1 MIEQKAT
8 VISRDA
14 HQVWVEAERQST
26 CGQCQARKGCGTG
39 LLAKHVGQR
48 FSRIAV
54 STNENLKVGQQVI
67 VSIPEQALLS
77 GAFMMYLLPLL
88 LMFAAATLARMAN
101 SGELLEIL
109 AGLSGLVAGFYFV
122 KTRLKNKNTGVQVKT
137 IEDFK

>member
-8 VISRDA
+8 VISRDGNI
-14 HQVWVEAERQST
+14 VWVEAERQST

-54 STNENLKVGQQVI
+54 NTEQDLRIGQAVL

-77 GAFMMYLLPLL
+77 GAVMMYLLPLL
-88 LMFAAATLARMAN
+88 ALFGVAIVTRMLGG
-101 SGELLEIL
+101 GELLQIV
-109 AGLSGLVAGFYFV
+109 SGLIGLCAGFICV
-122 KTRLKNKNTGVQVKT
+122 RRRVRDNSPGIQVQST
-137 IEDFK
+137 EDF

>member
-8 VISRDA
+8 VISRDGNI
-14 HQVWVEAERQST
+14 VWVEAERQST

-54 STNENLKVGQQVI
+54 NTEQDLRIGQAVL

-77 GAFMMYLLPLL
+77 GAVMMYLLPLL
-88 LMFAAATLARMAN
+88 ALFGFAMLTRMLGG
-101 SGELLEIL
+101 GELLQIV
-109 AGLSGLVAGFYFV
+109 SGLIGLCAGFLWV
-122 KTRLKNKNTGVQVKT
+122 RRRVRDNSPGIQVQST
-137 IEDFK
+137 EDF

>member
-1 MIEQKAT
+1 MIEQKVT
-8 VISRDA
+8 VISRDI

-54 STNENLKVGQQVI
+54 KTSQDLRVGQQVM
-67 VSIPEQALLS
+67 VTIPEQALLS
-77 GAFMMYLLPLL
+77 GAVMMYLLPLL
-88 LMFAAATLARMAN
+88 LMFVTAALAHIAN
-101 SGELLEIL
+101 SGELVEII

-122 KTRLKNKNTGVQVKT
+122 KSRLKNKNTGVQVKT

>member
-8 VISRDA
+8 VISRDI

-48 FSRIAV
+48 FSRIA
-54 STNENLKVGQQVI
+54 LKTSQDLRVGQQVM
-67 VSIPEQALLS
+67 VTIPEQALLS
-77 GAFMMYLLPLL
+77 GAVMMYLLPLL
-88 LMFAAATLARMAN
+88 LMFVTAALARIAN
-101 SGELLEIL
+101 SGELVEII

-122 KTRLKNKNTGVQVKT
+122 KSRLKNKNTGVQVKT

>member
-8 VISRDA
+8 VISRDE

-48 FSRIAV
+48 FSRIAIK
-54 STNENLKVGQQVI
+54 SNDNLQLGQQVI

-88 LMFAAATLARMAN
+88 MMFATATIARMTN
-101 SGELLEIL
+101 SGELVEIV

-122 KTRLKNKNTGVQVKT
+122 KTRLKNKNAGIQVKT
-137 IEDFK
+137 TEDSK

>member
-1 MIEQKAT
+1 MIEQKAI
-8 VISRDA
+8 VVSQEA

-54 STNENLKVGQQVI
+54 KTDENLKVGQQVI

-88 LMFAAATLARMAN
+88 LMFATATLARMAN

-122 KTRLKNKNTGVQVKT
+122 KTRLRNKHSGVQVKT

>member
-8 VISRDA
+8 VISRDD

-54 STNENLKVGQQVI
+54 STNENLKVGQHVI

-88 LMFAAATLARMAN
+88 LMFAAATVARMAN

>member
-54 STNENLKVGQQVI
+54 STNENLKVGQHVI

-88 LMFAAATLARMAN
+88 LMFAAATVARMAN

>member
-1 MIEQKAT
+1 VT
-8 VISRDA
+8 VISRDI

-54 STNENLKVGQQVI
+54 KTSQDLRVGQQVM
-67 VSIPEQALLS
+67 VTIPEQALLS
-77 GAFMMYLLPLL
+77 GAVMMYLLPLL
-88 LMFAAATLARMAN
+88 LMFVTAALAHIAN
-101 SGELLEIL
+101 SGELVEII

-122 KTRLKNKNTGVQVKT
+122 KSRLKNKNTGVQVKT

>member
-8 VISRDA
+8 VIRRDA

-39 LLAKHVGQR
+39 LLAKHIGQR

-54 STNENLKVGQQVI
+54 KTNKNLKIGQNVV

-77 GAFMMYLLPLL
+77 GAFMMYLVPLL
-88 LMFAAATLARMAN
+88 MLFASATLARMAN
-101 SGELLEIL
+101 SGELVEII
-109 AGLSGLVAGFYFV
+109 AGLSGLLAGFFLV
-122 KTRLKNKNTGVQVKT
+122 KKRLKNKNTGVQVKT
-137 IEDFK
+137 TEDL

>member
-1 MIEQKAT
+1 MIEQKAI
-8 VISRDA
+8 VVSQEA
-14 HQVWVEAERQST
+14 QQVWVEAERQST

-54 STNENLKVGQQVI
+54 KTDENLKVGQQVI

-88 LMFAAATLARMAN
+88 LMFATATLARMAN

-122 KTRLKNKNTGVQVKT
+122 KTRLRNKHSGVQVKT

>member
-8 VISRDA
+8 VIS
-14 HQVWVEAERQST
+14 QEGNLVWVEAERQST

-54 STNENLKVGQQVI
+54 NTEQRLSVGQSVL

-77 GAFMMYLLPLL
+77 GAVMMYLLPLL
-88 LMFAAATLARMAN
+88 ALFWFAILTRMLGG
-101 SGELLEIL
+101 GELLQIV
-109 AGLSGLVAGFYFV
+109 SGLIGLCAGFFWVRRRV
-122 KTRLKNKNTGVQVKT
+122 KDNNPGIQVQST
-137 IEDFK
+137 EDF

>member
-8 VISRDA
+8 VISRDI

-48 FSRIAV
+48 FSRIA
-54 STNENLKVGQQVI
+54 LKTSQDLRVGQQVM
-67 VSIPEQALLS
+67 VTIPEQALLS
-77 GAFMMYLLPLL
+77 GAVMMYLLPLL
-88 LMFAAATLARMAN
+88 LMFITAALARIAN
-101 SGELLEIL
+101 SGELVEII

-122 KTRLKNKNTGVQVKT
+122 KSRLKNKNTGVQVKT

>member
-54 STNENLKVGQQVI
+54 KTNENLKVGQQVM
-67 VSIPEQALLS
+67 VSIPEQALLT
-77 GAFMMYLLPLL
+77 GAVMMYLLPLL
-88 LMFAAATLARMAN
+88 LMFMTAALARMAN
-101 SGELLEIL
+101 SGELVEII
-109 AGLSGLVAGFYFV
+109 AGLSGLGAGFYFV

>member
-88 LMFAAATLARMAN
+88 LMFAAATVARMAN

>member
-8 VISRDA
+8 VVSYDDNL
-14 HQVWVEAERQST
+14 VWVEAERQST

-54 STNENLKVGQQVI
+54 STDQKLTIGQQVI

-77 GAFMMYLLPLL
+77 GAVMMYLLPLL
-88 LMFAAATLARMAN
+88 SLFAFAIISRVLGG
-101 SGELLEIL
+101 GELVQIVT
-109 AGLSGLVAGFYFV
+109 GLIGLCAGFFLV
-122 KTRLKNKNTGVQVKT
+122 KHHVSEKSPGIRVQST
-137 IEDFK
+137 EDF

>member
-54 STNENLKVGQQVI
+54 STNENLKVGQHVI

-88 LMFAAATLARMAN
+88 LMFAAATVARMTN

>member
-8 VISRDA
+8 VISRDE

-48 FSRIAV
+48 FSRIAIK
-54 STNENLKVGQQVI
+54 SNDNLQLGQQVI

-88 LMFAAATLARMAN
+88 MMFATATIARMAN
-101 SGELLEIL
+101 SGELVEIV

-122 KTRLKNKNTGVQVKT
+122 KTRLKNKNAGIQVKT
-137 IEDFK
+137 TEDSK

>member
-8 VISRDA
+8 VISRDI

-54 STNENLKVGQQVI
+54 KTSQDLRVGQQVM
-67 VSIPEQALLS
+67 VTIPEQALLS
-77 GAFMMYLLPLL
+77 GAVMMYLLPLL
-88 LMFAAATLARMAN
+88 LMFITAALARIAN
-101 SGELLEIL
+101 SGELVEII

-122 KTRLKNKNTGVQVKT
+122 KSRLKNKNTGVQVKT

>member
-8 VISRDA
+8 VISRDI

-54 STNENLKVGQQVI
+54 KTSQDLRVGQQVM
-67 VSIPEQALLS
+67 VTIPEQALLS
-77 GAFMMYLLPLL
+77 GAVMMYLLPLL
-88 LMFAAATLARMAN
+88 LMFVTAALARIAN
-101 SGELLEIL
+101 SGELVEII

-122 KTRLKNKNTGVQVKT
+122 KSRLKNKNTGVQVKT

>member
-8 VISRDA
+8 VISRDI

-39 LLAKHVGQR
+39 ILAKHVGQR

-54 STNENLKVGQQVI
+54 KTSQDLRVGQQVM
-67 VSIPEQALLS
+67 VTIPEQALLS
-77 GAFMMYLLPLL
+77 GAVMMYLLPLL
-88 LMFAAATLARMAN
+88 LMFITAALARIAN
-101 SGELLEIL
+101 TGELVEII

-122 KTRLKNKNTGVQVKT
+122 KSRLKNKNTGVQVKT